1 MPGIPAST
9 QTEPYASPRLP
20 QSDGHDHVGDEANV
34 FRDREGAGRALAA
47 ELVDRRIAGDLVVL
61 GIPRGGVPVA
71 ACVAEALGAPLGVV
85 VARKLTAPWQPELAI
100 GAVASDGTVYVDEW
114 IAELAG
120 ADEAY
125 IEKER
130 IRQAREAQ
138 NREARFNGARIGS
151 LAGKTAIIVDD
162 GIATGA
168 TAIAA
173 VRSIKARG
181 AMLVVLAV
189 PVGPPDTIEKLRREA
204 DEVVCLRIEPD
215 FFAVGQFYEEFSQVD
230 DDEVLA
236 TLEAMRSRESTH
248 APPEELR

>member
-1 MPGIPAST
+1 M
-9 QTEPYASPRLP
+9 
-20 QSDGHDHVGDEANV
+20 
-34 FRDREGAGRALAA
+34 FRDREDAGRALAA
-47 ELVDRRIAGDLVVL
+47 ELVERRNLGDLVVL

-71 ACVAEALGAPLGVV
+71 ARVADALGAPLGVV

-100 GAVASDGTVYVDEW
+100 GAVAADGTVYVDES

-130 IRQAREAQ
+130 VRQSREAR
-138 NREARFNGARIGS
+138 NREARFNGARVGP
-151 LAGKTAIIVDD
+151 LEGKTVVVVDD

-173 VRSIKARG
+173 VRSLKARG
-181 AMLVVLAV
+181 AKLVVLAV
-189 PVGPPDTIEKLRREA
+189 PVGPPETIERLRGEA

-215 FFAVGQFYEEFSQVD
+215 FFAVGQFYEEFSQTS

-236 TLEAMRSRESTH
+236 TLEFMRSREGVH
-248 APPEELR
+248 ASPEELR